1 MDPRINNLW
10 TQERQRTL
18 RRLAERRAERG
29 NDRYATPHR
38 QD

>member
-1 MDPRINNLW
+1 MDPRINYLW

-18 RRLAERRAERG
+18 RRLAEGRAERG
-29 NDRYATPHR
+29 NDRYATPRR